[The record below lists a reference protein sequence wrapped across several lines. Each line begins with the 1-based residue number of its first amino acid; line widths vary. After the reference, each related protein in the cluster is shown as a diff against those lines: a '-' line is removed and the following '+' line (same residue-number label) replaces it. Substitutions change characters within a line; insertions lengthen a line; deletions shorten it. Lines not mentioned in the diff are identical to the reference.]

1 MAIQVHVVIA
11 PYMFRNLIPQ
21 PLHLQRPNFLPVLL
35 ASILRCSL
43 LVTTLLLCPIAVF
56 LVILVQSNE
65 VV

>member
-11 PYMFRNLIPQ
+11 PHMFRNLIPQ
-21 PLHLQRPNFLPVLL
+21 LLHLQRPNFLPILL

-43 LVTTLLLCPIAVF
+43 LLITLLLCPIAVF
-56 LVILVQSNE
+56 LVVVVQSNE